1 MSSRPP
7 ARGRDAGVV
16 TGGGATSRLQR
27 VLAIGTANCTH
38 EVTTC
43 MKNED
48 LVNNK
53 LERLEEVFSEM
64 DRCDGLDES
73 ATKEDERDESV
84 DSHRGRNEPVPDH
97 REGRLCSILCK

>member
-1 MSSRPP
+1 METCDEQQAS

-16 TGGGATSRLQR
+16 TGGGAGTSRLQR

-38 EVTTC
+38 EVATC

-48 LVNNK
+48 LVSNK

-73 ATKEDERDESV
+73 ATKEDERD
-84 DSHRGRNEPVPDH
+84 DAW
-97 REGRLCSILCK
+97 IA